1 MTFSE
6 KRKALQSPLA
16 LLGEHYHRAENGLK
30 FEAFFD
36 RQTRNKALR
45 KIHRQNL
52 QAIKADADAILETKL
67 TRLTSREVPNAASEL
82 EKELIETVAQQYER
96 RVPYVPPT
104 FYPPR
109 FREGMKTKAQLKRE
123 RSRRNIVI
131 KQNRRNLGGVYGQI
145 TAAIKTSRARKR
157 PSTARPSGN
166 TGVTGVTGAAGT
178 TNGIGGTGGTGAT
191 GRTTHKPPRPSTAPT
206 TRQGTLRQRSLSGSS
221 SAMSLDTASTSTVLT
236 PLFQLGPFGTA
247 FDELWQLKKKA
258 VAERQAI
265 HKKTPAT
272 ATNIAERQRYD
283 RQHTKMKTM
292 FRPGSATRRV
302 KGTWGSRVLDV
313 RLETISFEAV
323 QCLLS
328 LVSISF
334 FKYFLQCCLFGCFFC
349 VEVLK
354 C

>member
-82 EKELIETVAQQYER
+82 EKELIKTVAQQYER

-145 TAAIKTSRARKR
+145 TAAIKTRRARKR

-206 TRQGTLRQRSLSGSS
+206 TRRGTLRQRSLPGSS

-258 VAERQAI
+258 VAESQSI
-265 HKKTPAT
+265 HQKTPAT
-272 ATNIAERQRYD
+272 ATNIAERQR
-283 RQHTKMKTM
+283 RAKQQTKM
-292 FRPGSATRRV
+292 
-302 KGTWGSRVLDV
+302 
-313 RLETISFEAV
+313 
-323 QCLLS
+323 
-328 LVSISF
+328 
-334 FKYFLQCCLFGCFFC
+334 
-349 VEVLK
+349 
-354 C
+354 